1 METKKR
7 THSLLMDADLYR
19 LLASCFD
26 FPNEERLLIIK
37 EISQGLSWA
46 GYPNEE
52 IQSIIETLN
61 ASIDQEEILHDYS
74 TIFIKGGVPLNESHI
89 LKKISSVADV
99 SAFYSAFGFSP
110 KSGDNP
116 DSIMYEMEFLAL
128 LLVKSV
134 IAPNEEAK
142 EVTLKAYKDFLIE
155 HAGEFAV
162 ALSKRIRE
170 GNAGVYFFSVA
181 YLLEA
186 FIQNQL
192 EKTNDQHGN

>member
-1 METKKR
+1 
-7 THSLLMDADLYR
+7 MDADLYR

-26 FPNEERLLIIK
+26 FPNEERLNTIK
-37 EISQGLSWA
+37 EISEGLSWT
-46 GYPNEE
+46 GYPHEE
-52 IQSIIETLN
+52 IQSMIETLN
-61 ASIDQEEILHDYS
+61 TSIDKEEILSDYS
-74 TIFIKGGVPLNESHI
+74 TIFIKGGVPLNESHT
-89 LKKISSVADV
+89 LKKFSSVADV
-99 SAFYSAFGFSP
+99 SAFYNAFGFSP
-110 KSGDNP
+110 KSGENP

-142 EVTLKAYKDFLIE
+142 EVTQKAYKDFLTE
-155 HAGEFAV
+155 HAGEFAL

-186 FIQNQL
+186 FIQNEL
-192 EKTNDQHGN
+192 EKLNKPHGN